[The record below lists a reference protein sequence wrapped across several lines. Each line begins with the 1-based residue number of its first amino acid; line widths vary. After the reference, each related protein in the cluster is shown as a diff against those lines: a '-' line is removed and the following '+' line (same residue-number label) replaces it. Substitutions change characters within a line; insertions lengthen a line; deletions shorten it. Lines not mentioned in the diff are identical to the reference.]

1 MAFSLT
7 WLPDVLMKAG
17 LKVAPV
23 NGWEFRGVSEIGDI
37 FGVICHHTAGPR
49 QQNMPSLNTIINGR
63 PDLSGPLA
71 QLGLGRDGTF
81 YLIAA
86 GKCNHAGPGVWNGI
100 TAGNSH
106 FIGIEAENTGLPDDQ
121 PWPDVQLEAY
131 QRGVA
136 AILGHVNRGPEWCA
150 GHKEFA
156 LPQGRKQDPTL
167 DMAQFRLGVS
177 DILAGT
183 SPAPTPIPVA
193 EVATTTPRPTL
204 RRPVND
210 DSLRV
215 LVRSIQ
221 TTLGVKVDGNFGPG
235 TEAAMRAFQRN
246 HGLVPDGIVGPKTW
260 QALDQVAAAKSA
272 SATT

>member
-1 MAFSLT
+1 MPFSLT
-7 WLPDVLMKAG
+7 WLQDVLINAG

-23 NGWEFRGVSEIGDI
+23 DGWQFRGVSEIGDI

-49 QQNMPSLNTIINGR
+49 QQNMPSLHTVINGR

-86 GKCNHAGPGVWNGI
+86 GKCNHAGPGIWNGV

-106 FIGIEAENTGLPDDQ
+106 FIGIEAENTGLSDDQ
-121 PWPDVQLEAY
+121 PWPDVQLDAY

-136 AILGHVNRGPEWCA
+136 AILGHVGRGPEWCA

-167 DMAQFRLGVS
+167 DMAQFRLAISG
-177 DILAGT
+177 ILAGT
-183 SPAPTPIPVA
+183 APAPVPIPSVEPA
-193 EVATTTPRPTL
+193 SANARPTL
-204 RRPVND
+204 RRPATGD
-210 DSLRV
+210 
-215 LVRSIQ
+215 LVKTVQ
-221 TTLGVKVDGNFGPG
+221 TRLNLTADGSFGPM
-235 TEAAMRAFQRN
+235 TEAAVRAFQRGL
-246 HGLVPDGIVGPKTW
+246 GLVPDGIVGPRTW
-260 QALDQVAAAKSA
+260 QALDQVQQKA
-272 SATT
+272 